1 MAEEEKYDLL
11 VVLGPTASGK
21 TRLGVA
27 LARALGGEI
36 LSADS
41 RQVYRGLDLGTGKDL
56 AEYRQGGPP
65 VPYQLIDVAGLG
77 EEYSVFRFQRD
88 FFRALGE
95 VRARG
100 RLPVL
105 VGGTGLYLE
114 AVLEGYALVEVPE
127 DPALRREL
135 EGLSLDELQD
145 RLAGLK
151 RLHNVSDFKSRE
163 RLVRAIEVA
172 EGQARA
178 QGAGARPAWPAL
190 HPLVL
195 GTRWPREELRA
206 RIRARLAERLAA
218 GMLGEADRLLA
229 SGVSH
234 ARLRELGLEYRWMSR
249 HRQGEL
255 GLEAMQAGL
264 ARAIAEFARR
274 QESWF
279 RRMERRGTPIH
290 WIERAEPAE
299 ALEVVRREGR
309 LTP

>member
-1 MAEEEKYDLL
+1 MPETDRHDLL

-56 AEYRQGGPP
+56 AEYREGGAP
-65 VPYQLIDVAGLG
+65 VPYHLIDVAEVG

-88 FFRALGE
+88 FFRVLGE
-95 VRARG
+95 VRGRG

-114 AVLEGYALVEVPE
+114 SVLAGYALVEVPE

-135 EGLSLDELQD
+135 EGLSFEELQA

-163 RLVRAIEVA
+163 RLVRAVEVA
-172 EGQARA
+172 GGQARA
-178 QGAGARPAWPAL
+178 RAPAWPAL
-190 HPLVL
+190 RPLVL

-206 RIRARLAERLAA
+206 RIRRRLEERLAT
-218 GMLGEADRLLA
+218 GMLDEVDRLLA
-229 SGVSH
+229 AGVSH
-234 ARLRELGLEYRWMSR
+234 ARLRELGLEYRWLSR

-255 GLEAMQAGL
+255 ERQELVDGL
-264 ARAIAEFARR
+264 ARAIAGFARR

-279 RRMERRGTPIH
+279 RRMERRGCAVR
-290 WIERAEPAE
+290 WIERAASEPA
-299 ALEVVRREGR
+299 LELVRREGR
-309 LTP
+309 FTP